1 MVDITI
7 LPPEDAPPQLTARYV
22 IGSLGEHW
30 AAFLAANNISGWVQD
45 DEYVLRDDRIAD
57 LLLTISAT
65 TGLYMGQFK
74 RMASRLSTLSKDSG
88 NQIPLTAINE
98 IVAKALG
105 YYSYNFAY
113 KCRTTDDFIE
123 NVWPTG
129 EALSL
134 TELDAEAA
142 AVGRHLQTRSRLL
155 DRLKMNIA
163 RDRLANLNPA
173 LKSGKREKYK
183 AQRHLPLS
191 FR

>member
-7 LPPEDAPPQLTARYV
+7 LPPEGAPPQLTARYV

-45 DEYVLRDDRIAD
+45 DDYVLRDDRIAD

-65 TGLYMGQFK
+65 TGMYMGQFK
-74 RMASRLSTLSKDSG
+74 RMASRLSALSKDCG
-88 NQIPLTAINE
+88 NQIQLSAINE

-113 KCRTTDDFIE
+113 KCRTADDFIE

-134 TELDAEAA
+134 TEMDAEAG
-142 AVGRHLQTRSRLL
+142 AVGRHLQTKSRLME
-155 DRLKMNIA
+155 RLKMNIA
-163 RDRLANLNPA
+163 RDRLANSHPA
-173 LKSGKREKYK
+173 LKNGKREKLK
-183 AQRHLPLS
+183 AQRHLPLT